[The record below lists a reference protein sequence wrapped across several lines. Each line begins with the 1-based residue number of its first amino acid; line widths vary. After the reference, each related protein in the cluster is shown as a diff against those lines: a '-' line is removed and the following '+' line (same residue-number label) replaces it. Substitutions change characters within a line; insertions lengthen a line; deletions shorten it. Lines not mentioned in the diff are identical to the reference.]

1 MKRGR
6 DLSRRAVA
14 LFFVV
19 LLCVGLLVRYDF
31 STDESTEMFILKSN
45 GAEYVAQLFGED
57 SGLYA
62 FYQRYVGNVKR
73 ISDSVDRDHGTSA
86 YYVFLPAMA
95 VLQHFSNYAAHIGWQ
110 CYTFMLFMLGVV
122 ALYGIAR
129 ELFHGSHWLGCTAAL
144 LLYLTPRMFAEGHYN
159 NKDVVLLSLVLLTI
173 WLGVRLIQRDRL
185 RDALLFSL
193 AGAFATNTKIIGG
206 WFWGVFGILYIVMH
220 IRHRNVSGKM
230 WRNGLV
236 AVGAFLLFYL
246 LLTPAMWNDPL
257 GFLKYLLHNAASFS
271 RWHSCVMFEGKVW
284 EILNGEPLPW
294 YYLPKLICM
303 TTPIPVLLLS
313 LAGVLIMAVN
323 SLRFRRQAADAQDH
337 LLFMWAIFVAFS
349 VLLCIGMFAEVVL
362 YNGWRH
368 FYFFYAALMLFSLE
382 ALCALRELLAD
393 HRRVKRIAT
402 AALAAYFAYHGISIA
417 CNHPLQG
424 SYYNPIAAPF
434 VQEDYETD
442 YWLLGNCAA
451 LQATRDC
458 KERNSDLE
466 LSFNGGFMTHFLAD
480 SFELRRS
487 SVERIAYASDDA
499 NYYVEM
505 VMYDAILEDMRDA
518 VFAEY
523 QEHYRSKFGDNFAP
537 PLFLWEDREDFHLLL
552 TIEAYGIDIVRVYE
566 RNA

>member
-1 MKRGR
+1 MKRGK

-31 STDESTEMFILKSN
+31 TSDEATEMRILKSN
-45 GAEYVAQLFGED
+45 AAEYIAQLFGED

-62 FYQRYVGNVKR
+62 FYQRIAGDVEC
-73 ISDSVDRDHGTSA
+73 ISDSIERDHGISA
-86 YYVFLPAMA
+86 YYIFLPAMT
-95 VLQHFSNYAAHIGWQ
+95 VLNHFSKYAVHVGWQ
-110 CYTFMLFMLGVV
+110 CYSFALFMLGVV
-122 ALYGIAR
+122 ALYGLAR
-129 ELFHGSHWLGCTAAL
+129 ELFHGSRWFGCTAAL

-173 WLGVRLIQRDRL
+173 WLGVRFIQRDRL

-220 IRHRNVSGKM
+220 IRRRNVSGKM

-257 GFLKYLLHNAASFS
+257 GFLTYLLSNATSFS
-271 RWHSCVMFEGKVW
+271 RWRGCVMFEGTIC
-284 EILNGEPLPW
+284 EILNGESLPW
-294 YYLPKLICM
+294 YYLPKIIAM

-313 LAGVLIMAVN
+313 LAGTLRMLVN
-323 SLRFRRQAADAQDH
+323 SLRYRRQAADAQEH
-337 LLFMWAIFVAFS
+337 LLFMWTIFVAFS
-349 VLLCIGMFAEVVL
+349 VLLCIGMFSKMVL

-393 HRRVKRIAT
+393 RRRVKRIAS
-402 AALAAYFAYHGISIA
+402 AALAAYFAYHGIAIA

-434 VQEDYETD
+434 VQEDYESD

-451 LQATRDC
+451 LRATRDC

-466 LSFNGGFMTHFLAD
+466 LSFNAGYMTPMLEK

-487 SVERIAYASDDA
+487 SVERLTYDPDDA

-505 VMYDAILEDMRDA
+505 VMYDAILEEMSDSVYADYL
-518 VFAEY
+518 EL
-523 QEHYRSKFGDNFAP
+523 YRSKFGDSYAP
-537 PLFLWEDREDFHLLL
+537 PLFLWENREDFHLLL
-552 TIEAYGIDIVRVYE
+552 TIEAYGIEIIRVYE